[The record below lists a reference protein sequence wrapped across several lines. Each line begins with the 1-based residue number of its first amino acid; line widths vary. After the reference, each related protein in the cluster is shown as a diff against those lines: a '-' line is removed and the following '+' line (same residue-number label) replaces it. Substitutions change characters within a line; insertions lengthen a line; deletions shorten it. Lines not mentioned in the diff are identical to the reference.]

1 MRVNGTMM
9 KTMSRKIMEMVRR
22 CVIRARSKRRLDGP
36 PATRPAKN
44 MTSINIAERMQS
56 ENTHQ
61 LTSDGKCLNLWC
73 GRRVGVLGS
82 TDASCDSRAKGLM
95 KEGAGAGGRRHGEHT
110 ITLVMTAGRT
120 CGNRMQNALL
130 VVSCGI
136 GRD

>member
-1 MRVNGTMM
+1 
-9 KTMSRKIMEMVRR
+9 
-22 CVIRARSKRRLDGP
+22 
-36 PATRPAKN
+36 

-61 LTSDGKCLNLWC
+61 VTSDGKVLTPLVWLS
-73 GRRVGVLGS
+73 RWVLGS
-82 TDASCDSRAKGLM
+82 TDASCDGRAKELM

>member
-1 MRVNGTMM
+1 
-9 KTMSRKIMEMVRR
+9 
-22 CVIRARSKRRLDGP
+22 
-36 PATRPAKN
+36 